1 MGFQVDSQVG
11 YWKTAYFIRVSV
23 GSQREKNE
31 PLSLNDIYVPQISII
46 IKINSKMKRIGAQ
59 PVHLAKNKKKEKENI
74 SVLYQQ
80 PTDKENIDYDL
91 MVFQESLKLNKH

>member
-1 MGFQVDSQVG
+1 
-11 YWKTAYFIRVSV
+11 
-23 GSQREKNE
+23 
-31 PLSLNDIYVPQISII
+31 
-46 IKINSKMKRIGAQ
+46 MKRIGAQ

-91 MVFQESLKLNKH
+91 MVFQESLKLNKN

>member
-1 MGFQVDSQVG
+1 MGFEGDSKVSG
-11 YWKTAYFIRVSV
+11 LKAAYFV
-23 GSQREKNE
+23 GVPVGFEGEKDE
-31 PLSLNDIYVPQISII
+31 QFGVNDMYVAEISII

-74 SVLYQQ
+74 SVLYEQ
-80 PTDKENIDYDL
+80 PIDKENIDYDL